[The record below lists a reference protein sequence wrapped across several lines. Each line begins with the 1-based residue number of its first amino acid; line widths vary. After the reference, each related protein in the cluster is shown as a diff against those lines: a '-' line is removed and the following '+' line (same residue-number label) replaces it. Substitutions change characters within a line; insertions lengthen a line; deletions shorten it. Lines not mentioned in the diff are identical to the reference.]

1 MDVPEYILITS
12 NDSFSKFEDK
22 NNLISFKKNKNLS
35 MNSKLI
41 SFDTFLNIENSD
53 FKMNCCFEK
62 IMNENH
68 DLKKQENI
76 KIYNSNNIY
85 NTPQKNLK
93 KNLINENKSNK
104 KKQFLTKLK
113 QSPLKI
119 QSPFGIIDNRPL
131 FYVRKVIDN
140 NNNCKYNLIY
150 FSIRCKKKK

>member
-53 FKMNCCFEK
+53 FKMNCCFEN

-113 QSPLKI
+113 ESPLQI
-119 QSPFGIIDNRPL
+119 QSPFRIIDNRPL

>member
-76 KIYNSNNIY
+76 KIYNPNNIY

>member
-41 SFDTFLNIENSD
+41 SFDTFLNFENSD
-53 FKMNCCFEK
+53 FKMNCCFEN

-68 DLKKQENI
+68 ELKKQENI
-76 KIYNSNNIY
+76 KIYNPNNIY

-113 QSPLKI
+113 ESSLQI
-119 QSPFGIIDNRPL
+119 QSPFRIIDHRAL
-131 FYVRKVIDN
+131 FYVRKEIDN

>member
-53 FKMNCCFEK
+53 FKMNCCFEN

-140 NNNCKYNLIY
+140 NNKCKYNLIY

>member
-93 KNLINENKSNK
+93 KILINENKSNK
-104 KKQFLTKLK
+104 KKQSLTKLK
-113 QSPLKI
+113 ESPLQI
-119 QSPFGIIDNRPL
+119 QSPFRIIDNRPL

>member
-53 FKMNCCFEK
+53 FKMNCCFEN

-68 DLKKQENI
+68 ELKKQENI
-76 KIYNSNNIY
+76 KIYNPNNIY

-119 QSPFGIIDNRPL
+119 QSPFGIIDNRP
-131 FYVRKVIDN
+131 
-140 NNNCKYNLIY
+140 NCKYNLIY

>member
-1 MDVPEYILITS
+1 MDVPEYKLITS

-41 SFDTFLNIENSD
+41 LFDTFLNIESSD

-76 KIYNSNNIY
+76 KIYNQNNIY

-140 NNNCKYNLIY
+140 NNKCKYNLIY

>member
-53 FKMNCCFEK
+53 FKMNCCFEN

-68 DLKKQENI
+68 ELKKQENI
-76 KIYNSNNIY
+76 KIYNPNNIY

-104 KKQFLTKLK
+104 KKQSLTKLK
-113 QSPLKI
+113 ESPLQI
-119 QSPFGIIDNRPL
+119 QSPFRIIDHRPL
-131 FYVRKVIDN
+131 FYVRKEIDN

>member
-53 FKMNCCFEK
+53 FKMNCCFEN

-68 DLKKQENI
+68 ELKKQENI
-76 KIYNSNNIY
+76 KIYNPNNIY

-113 QSPLKI
+113 ETPLKN
-119 QSPFGIIDNRPL
+119 QSPFRIIDNRPL

>member
-53 FKMNCCFEK
+53 FKMNCCFEN

-68 DLKKQENI
+68 ELKKQENI
-76 KIYNSNNIY
+76 KIYNPNNIY

>member
-22 NNLISFKKNKNLS
+22 NNLNSFKKNKNLS

-41 SFDTFLNIENSD
+41 SFDTFLNFENSD
-53 FKMNCCFEK
+53 FKMNCCFEN

-68 DLKKQENI
+68 ELKKQENI
-76 KIYNSNNIY
+76 KIYNPNNIY

-104 KKQFLTKLK
+104 KKQSLTKLK
-113 QSPLKI
+113 ESPLQI
-119 QSPFGIIDNRPL
+119 QSPFRIIDNRPL

>member
-1 MDVPEYILITS
+1 
-12 NDSFSKFEDK
+12 
-22 NNLISFKKNKNLS
+22 
-35 MNSKLI
+35 
-41 SFDTFLNIENSD
+41 
-53 FKMNCCFEK
+53 
-62 IMNENH
+62 MNENH
-68 DLKKQENI
+68 ELKKQENI
-76 KIYNSNNIY
+76 KIYNPNNIY

-131 FYVRKVIDN
+131 FYVRKEIDN
-140 NNNCKYNLIY
+140 NGDCKYNLIY